1 MTLFQAILKDEVLK
15 MVWAMAVI
23 GIIVLN
29 TILYFGVCVYSDTL
43 FKHKKKNFK
52 RGIESKFLCV

>member
-1 MTLFQAILKDEVLK
+1 
-15 MVWAMAVI
+15 MAVI